1 MGSYNAQEGEW
12 GFITLRELCCAPQSV
27 PFPYDTYTLPR
38 FLWRGSEARRWL
50 WPMVFLTCPW
60 VMLVGLLWH
69 EWLLDKTEPQVRA
82 YLDLTNRLVADLK
95 SKYYCMLRLQ
105 PHLPR
110 ALPNLSIL
118 SLVTGRR
125 VTRLSFWAWRPGES
139 LLVNLN
145 LSSVCK
151 MWTNVLALPIPWGFP
166 LLKN

>member
-27 PFPYDTYTLPR
+27 PFPYDTLSP
-38 FLWRGSEARRWL
+38 GSSGEGVR
-50 WPMVFLTCPW
+50 PGDGSDPW
-60 VMLVGLLWH
+60 SSLHVLGLCWWDCSDMSGCWTKLSH
-69 EWLLDKTEPQVRA
+69 KVRA

-95 SKYYCMLRLQ
+95 SKYDCMLRLQ